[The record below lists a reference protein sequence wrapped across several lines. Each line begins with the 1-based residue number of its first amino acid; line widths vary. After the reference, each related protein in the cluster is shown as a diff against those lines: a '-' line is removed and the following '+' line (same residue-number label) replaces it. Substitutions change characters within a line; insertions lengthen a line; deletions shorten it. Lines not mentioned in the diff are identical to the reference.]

1 MSEFASLTLELD
13 TTPFEEALRECETA
27 VAGLEDAGTPENGR
41 EKGTAEADSGIEI
54 LSALE
59 SASLTGVGS
68 TLETISSQLSEIS
81 ALLNQIAGEKSVRF
95 ELITA
100 V

>member
-13 TTPFEEALRECETA
+13 TTPFEEALRECENA
-27 VAGLEDAGTPENGR
+27 VAGLEDTGTTENGQ
-41 EKGTAEADSGIEI
+41 ENGTAEAGSETEI
-54 LSALE
+54 LAALE
-59 SASLTGVGS
+59 SASLTSVGPS
-68 TLETISSQLSEIS
+68 LETISSQLSEIS

-95 ELITA
+95 ELVTA